1 MAGRCNGSDT
11 GSLDAGS
18 LDAAV
23 GIFRV
28 GAGLESRAVPV
39 SDRRR
44 DECSGECRR
53 GADSLMQAP
62 KETGCSKGRIA
73 AALLYN
79 RSRCGDHIFV
89 RARLARDIN
98 RPIT

>member
-1 MAGRCNGSDT
+1 
-11 GSLDAGS
+11 
-18 LDAAV
+18 
-23 GIFRV
+23 
-28 GAGLESRAVPV
+28 
-39 SDRRR
+39 
-44 DECSGECRR
+44 
-53 GADSLMQAP
+53 MQAP

-89 RARLARDIN
+89 RAMLARDIN

>member
-1 MAGRCNGSDT
+1 MAGRFNGSDT

-23 GIFRV
+23 GITRV
-28 GAGLESRAVPV
+28 GAGLESRAVP
-39 SDRRR
+39 S
-44 DECSGECRR
+44 DECSGERRR
-53 GADSLMQAP
+53 GADSLMQAQ